1 VTAPTERT
9 SGLRRL
15 LVAVALGAPA
25 CAGLFVAGSLWSA
38 AVAIGGFGPG
48 GEQHSD
54 PLLSLVL
61 HGSVAPEAAPDH
73 AKAARLAPLDHRY
86 AYRAARS
93 RLFPASGVLS
103 GADRVEAFVLLSRA
117 ARLAPS
123 DAVVR
128 LLMFQVAAALGREEL
143 ATEQALAAVALA
155 PLNLHLKRQAARYF
169 EDRYLRHGSRVD
181 LSRAIGTREGD
192 LLATLAL
199 VRDDATLSYEEVAA
213 AFISAGVDREWAVE
227 ALLTAGRQDWAVR
240 FGLDFT
246 VEGPSRARARLAR
259 GSARLAAGDGP
270 GAREDVEEARRLQG
284 KSFADHGLLGEA
296 RLAAGDVEGGFAAL
310 LAALASGEEARSI
323 SARIDRAGTSGAA
336 TAFWDR
342 AARSGRPA
350 EILERSEVLLRAG
363 RGMESAEPLRGLLD
377 LPGFSGRANYL
388 MARVLLEAGK
398 PAMAKR
404 YARAAVAADPRSAEY
419 AELLRGIGD

>member
-1 VTAPTERT
+1 MTAPTERT

-48 GEQHSD
+48 GERQSD

-86 AYRAARS
+86 PYRAARS
-93 RLFPASGVLS
+93 RLFPASGVPT
-103 GADRVEAFVLLSRA
+103 GADRVEALELLSRS

-128 LLMFQVAAALGREEL
+128 LLMFQVAAALGREDL
-143 ATEQALAAVALA
+143 ASEQALASAALA

-169 EDRYLRHGSRVD
+169 EDRYVRHGSRVD

-192 LLATLAL
+192 LLATVAL
-199 VRDDATLSYEEVAA
+199 VRDEATLSYEEVAA
-213 AFISAGVDREWAVE
+213 AFISAEVDREWAVE

-240 FGLDFT
+240 FGLDFG

-270 GAREDVEEARRLQG
+270 GARDDVEEARRLQG
-284 KSFADHGLLGEA
+284 QTFADHGLLGEA
-296 RLAAGDVEGGFAAL
+296 RLASGDVEGGFAAL
-310 LAALASGEEARSI
+310 SAALASGEEARSI
-323 SARIDRAGTSGAA
+323 AARMERAGMAGAA
-336 TAFWDR
+336 TGFWDK
-342 AARSGRPA
+342 AARSGHPA
-350 EILERSEVLLRAG
+350 VILERCESLFRVG
-363 RGMESAEPLRGLLD
+363 RGKEAVEPLRSLLD
-377 LPGFSGRANYL
+377 TPGLAGRANYL
-388 MARVLLEAGK
+388 MARVLLEAGQRS
-398 PAMAKR
+398 MARR
-404 YARAAVAADPRSAEY
+404 YAREAVAADPRSAEY
-419 AELLRGIGD
+419 AEFLGRIGD